1 MKIGTRSIL
10 FGAHCWFIHPWFVAA
25 AWSKLYGFPTDL
37 RIWVAFFVHDL
48 GYWGKPN
55 IDGVEGESHPILGA
69 DIMSRFDHKFIDDCQ
84 YADRTS
90 LGKMRAKGWRPATSA
105 ESIVLGDRTEWWSTR
120 RWLYVYEYQR
130 TDWHDFV
137 LCHSRYYAD
146 KIGKPTSKLYAADK
160 LAMILEP
167 AWLYLP
173 RVILSGE
180 YREFKERATSK
191 YGVAPELVSTPLRWY
206 RITVAMMKRRA
217 AGEI

>member
-37 RIWVAFFVHDL
+37 RLWVAFFVHDL

-55 IDGVEGESHPILGA
+55 IDGDEGESHPILGA
-69 DIMSRFDHKFIDDCQ
+69 RIMGALFDGYKQTGRPFDN
-84 YADRTS
+84 
-90 LGKMRAKGWRPATSA
+90 RAEMDEYRRALPGRKVKPHLLSEASGRLFA
-105 ESIVLGDRTEWWSTR
+105 ECFDPIRG
-120 RWLYVYEYQR
+120 
-130 TDWHDFV
+130 DWHDFA

-146 KIGKPTSKLYAADK
+146 KIGKPTSRLYAADK

-167 AWLYLP
+167 VWLYLP

-191 YGVAPELVSTPLRWY
+191 YGVAPELVSTPLKWY

-217 AGEI
+217 AGVE

>member
-37 RIWVAFFVHDL
+37 RLWVAFFVHDL

-69 DIMSRFDHKFIDDCQ
+69 SIMARLFDFTRWHNFSIDPGVRC
-84 YADRTS
+84 
-90 LGKMRAKGWRPATSA
+90 
-105 ESIVLGDRTEWWSTR
+105 
-120 RWLYVYEYQR
+120 
-130 TDWHDFV
+130 WHDFA
-137 LCHSRYYAD
+137 LCHSRYYA
-146 KIGKPTSKLYAADK
+146 KANNLPTSKLYAADK

-167 AWLYLP
+167 VWLYLP

-191 YGVAPELVSTPLRWY
+191 YGVAPELVNTPLKWY

-217 AGEI
+217 AGVE

>member
-37 RIWVAFFVHDL
+37 RLWAAFFVHDL

-55 IDGVEGESHPILGA
+55 IDGDEGESHPILGA
-69 DIMSRFDHKFIDDCQ
+69 RIMRIFDGRQ
-84 YADRTS
+84 Y
-90 LGKMRAKGWRPATSA
+90 MRGSFRDWREFREWAKHAPGLRACSHEFCPSTGRLCVAWTTP
-105 ESIVLGDRTEWWSTR
+105 IVGE
-120 RWLYVYEYQR
+120 
-130 TDWHDFV
+130 WHDFT

-167 AWLYLP
+167 VWLYLP

-191 YGVAPELVSTPLRWY
+191 YGVAPELVSTPLKWY

-217 AGEI
+217 AGVE

>member
-37 RIWVAFFVHDL
+37 RLWAAFFVHDL

-69 DIMSRFDHKFIDDCQ
+69 RIMSRFDRGSRIIGTHRD
-84 YADRTS
+84 
-90 LGKMRAKGWRPATSA
+90 
-105 ESIVLGDRTEWWSTR
+105 
-120 RWLYVYEYQR
+120 
-130 TDWHDFV
+130 DWHDFA

-146 KIGKPTSKLYAADK
+146 KIGAPTSKLYAADK

-167 AWLYLP
+167 VWLYLP

-191 YGVAPELVSTPLRWY
+191 YGVAPELVSTPLKWY

-217 AGEI
+217 AGVE

>member
-37 RIWVAFFVHDL
+37 RLWVAFFVHDL

-55 IDGVEGESHPILGA
+55 IDGDEGESHPILGA
-69 DIMSRFDHKFIDDCQ
+69 RIMSRFDGRFFT
-84 YADRTS
+84 TS
-90 LGKMRAKGWRPATSA
+90 THRNPREFKAWAKGIPGVRVGFDEICPTTGRYCAAWSA
-105 ESIVLGDRTEWWSTR
+105 FR
-120 RWLYVYEYQR
+120 RG
-130 TDWHDFV
+130 DWHDFA

-167 AWLYLP
+167 VWLYLP

-180 YREFKERATSK
+180 FREFRERATSK
-191 YGVAPELVSTPLRWY
+191 YGVAPELVSTPLKWY

-217 AGEI
+217 AGVE

>member
-37 RIWVAFFVHDL
+37 RLWVAFFVHDL

-55 IDGVEGESHPILGA
+55 IDGDEGESHPILGA
-69 DIMSRFDHKFIDDCQ
+69 RIMSRFDGRRYMRHSFKTERAFWEWAETGNQIRLISSEFCPSTGRFCAQ
-84 YADRTS
+84 YTT
-90 LGKMRAKGWRPATSA
+90 G
-105 ESIVLGDRTEWWSTR
+105 I
-120 RWLYVYEYQR
+120 Y
-130 TDWHDFV
+130 TDWHDFA

-167 AWLYLP
+167 VWLYLP

-191 YGVAPELVSTPLRWY
+191 YGVAPELVSTPIKWY

-217 AGEI
+217 AGVE